1 MPHTQPSV
9 DELARAV
16 PEQARARESAVADE
30 LPQGPSA
37 RRRKVFAGIGG
48 LVCIAV
54 IGGATIITMLQ
65 RLEARNANFQP
76 PMTSLER
83 EQLLPPEPVLEIRP
97 QVDGLRYGAVIQAPQ
112 PSTVDDPTSP
122 VPSALAALPSQVPPP
137 SPLRSPPAGPLGV
150 AQAVHVHA
158 TAK

>member
-1 MPHTQPSV
+1 MPHTQLSV
-9 DELARAV
+9 DELSRAV
-16 PEQARARESAVADE
+16 LEKALVLEPVPPDE
-30 LPQGPSA
+30 LPVGPTG

-83 EQLLPPEPVLEIRP
+83 EQLLPPEPVLEIKP
-97 QVDGLRYGAVIQAPQ
+97 QVDGLRYGAVIQAAQ
-112 PSTVDDPTSP
+112 PATIDDQTSP
-122 VPSALAALPSQVPPP
+122 MPSALAALPFQVPPP

-158 TAK
+158 TAQ

>member
-9 DELARAV
+9 DELARAF
-16 PEQARARESAVADE
+16 PEQARLREPGLPEE
-30 LPQGPSA
+30 LPLGPSG

-83 EQLLPPEPVLEIRP
+83 EQLLPPEPVLEIKP

-112 PSTVDDPTSP
+112 PATVEDQTSP
-122 VPSALAALPSQVPPP
+122 MPTALAALPFQVPPP

-150 AQAVHVHA
+150 AQAVHVHT
-158 TAK
+158 TAQ